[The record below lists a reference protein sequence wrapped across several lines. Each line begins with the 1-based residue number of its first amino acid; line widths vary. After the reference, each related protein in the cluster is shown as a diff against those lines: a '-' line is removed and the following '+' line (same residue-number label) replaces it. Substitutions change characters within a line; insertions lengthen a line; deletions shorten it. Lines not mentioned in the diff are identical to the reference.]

1 MKQKE
6 ESIEKAEETD
16 TSSAEGSQTI
26 GASSIVKKEWFPW
39 AIVLLLVVIVGI
51 LAVALG
57 TTKMGNQNN
66 VEPNNENIAEVQNS
80 QETTTTDLTTTA
92 ATTTA
97 TKATTTATTTVTTT
111 TTVATTAKPV
121 VTTTAKPK
129 PYVTAS
135 AKTFLLSGYDG
146 SKVRLYLDG
155 NFYKAYI
162 KINGIS
168 YDTTVLRS
176 DFSDYVEL
184 PFNPIANSE
193 TTLSV
198 TPYDDAGNAGDTVTC
213 AIPTDAEG
221 TINTGGIL
229 IDGLN
234 IRGQINCHGG
244 VVAGYTTYYV
254 VNGGACG
261 MVRQS
266 LGDTWHITAKNS
278 CYNYGTN
285 WYELWDSDDGDYYG
299 WVDENY
305 IDFY

>member
-6 ESIEKAEETD
+6 ESIEKAAETD

-129 PYVTAS
+129 QS
-135 AKTFLLSGYDG
+135 AQH
-146 SKVRLYLDG
+146 VP
-155 NFYKAYI
+155 I
-162 KINGIS
+162 
-168 YDTTVLRS
+168 TV
-176 DFSDYVEL
+176 D
-184 PFNPIANSE
+184 
-193 TTLSV
+193 
-198 TPYDDAGNAGDTVTC
+198 
-213 AIPTDAEG
+213 
-221 TINTGGIL
+221 
-229 IDGLN
+229 
-234 IRGQINCHGG
+234 
-244 VVAGYTTYYV
+244 
-254 VNGGACG
+254 
-261 MVRQS
+261 
-266 LGDTWHITAKNS
+266 
-278 CYNYGTN
+278 
-285 WYELWDSDDGDYYG
+285 
-299 WVDENY
+299 
-305 IDFY
+305 